1 MIYQLGQVSNRDS
14 QLLYQYRILRHD
26 ANSLNALYLTDNP
39 DVFILDTAEKVTID
53 GELWY
58 EYHLA
63 ASQISNR
70 VPYLEFYSTSDEELI
85 HLSDL
90 VEVEVKSDGI
100 ILRGH
105 TDALTSATT
114 VMVDWVPSLAY
125 IEKLQAEIE
134 SKLKALAIRYGE
146 DLEKIN
152 NISISNGYVL
162 QSNGLTP
169 NLVNIQHDGTEL
181 IYGDS
186 GYMLSGAVEEQA
198 LSNPAQSTL
207 ESMLK
212 AQIGTLLISDNLGH
226 SKVYQGFYGGVIKLE
241 GSFQTLVLRDIDSI
255 VFLNRITASNIIIEN
270 CPAVMFRM
278 GLTDVGTSNNVGHLE
293 VRNSYLTIY
302 QPIDIS
308 SLWCYQRSTVVL
320 KTGTL
325 SEIGFIEA
333 GSTLVYDNPSV
344 ANSIDTIDLAKIQ
357 GLFYTVNPPSDQ
369 EYLSEIFLD
378 YKPISFQRG
387 QVEDPLPL
395 EEATVHIYL
404 KHSSGPSPGPGPG
417 PSPEPPP
424 GGLEVDTRYTP
435 FPEYTSV
442 TLSDS
447 YMGVLP
453 GYQNIENNIGLGIMY
468 GISLFEY
475 GNSPVGWLYARIFR
489 TYLMLGWY
497 KVYSANLTEEG
508 RALLNPETG
517 MWSFGT
523 FYNES
528 QLLQKVRADGTQ
540 EGLENFYY
548 MLKYGSVLTGYT
560 EDMDDIDKMKI
571 IAGGAPTG
579 NNSET
584 GCPQDHQF
592 HENYYAAGIV
602 DAAWIYDSSCTWV
615 PYGTGRMT
623 YYSARN
629 TAAGSPINPN
639 I

>member
-1 MIYQLGQVSNRDS
+1 MIYQLGQISNRDS
-14 QLLYQYRILRHD
+14 QLLYMYRILRHD
-26 ANSLNALYLTDNP
+26 AATLNALYLTDTP
-39 DVFILDTAEKVTID
+39 DIFMLESPEEVTID

-63 ASQISNR
+63 ITQVSNR
-70 VPYLEFYSTSDEELI
+70 IPYLEFHSESEQEL
-85 HLSDL
+85 LSISSL
-90 VEVEVKSDGI
+90 VEAEVKGNEL

-105 TDALTSATT
+105 TDALTELTS
-114 VMVDWVPSLAY
+114 VMISWVPSLAY
-125 IEKLQAEIE
+125 ISDLQAKIEERLRDLAARYKADEQKIDSISVNSGYILQAEGI
-134 SKLKALAIRYGE
+134 
-146 DLEKIN
+146 
-152 NISISNGYVL
+152 
-162 QSNGLTP
+162 TP
-169 NLVNIQHDGTEL
+169 NLVNIGKDETGL
-181 IYGDS
+181 IYSDS
-186 GYMLSGAVEEQA
+186 NYMLSGAVEEQVLA
-198 LSNPAQSTL
+198 NPAQSTL

-241 GSFQTLVLRDIDSI
+241 GRFQTLVLRDIDSI
-255 VFLNRITASNIIIEN
+255 VYLNRINAVNIVIEN
-270 CPAVMFRM
+270 CQAVIFRQD
-278 GLTDVGTSNNVGHLE
+278 LGTIGNSGDIGRLE
-293 VRNSYLTIY
+293 VRNSYLTIF
-302 QPIDIS
+302 QPVIIN
-308 SLWCYQRSTVVL
+308 SLWCYQRSTVVQ
-320 KTGTL
+320 KAGTL
-325 SEIGFIEA
+325 NEVGFVEA
-333 GSTLVYDNPSV
+333 GSTLVYDNPSEE
-344 ANSIDTIDLAKIQ
+344 NDIDTIDLAKIQ
-357 GLFYTVNPPSDQ
+357 GLFYTVNPPVDK
-369 EYLSEIFLD
+369 EYLSEVFLD

-387 QVEDPLPL
+387 QVEDPLPM

-404 KHSSGPSPGPGPG
+404 KHSKSPDPGPSPGP
-417 PSPEPPP
+417 SPEPP

-435 FPEYTSV
+435 FPEYVSY

-475 GNSPVGWLYARIFR
+475 GNSPVSWLYARIFR

-497 KVYSANLTEEG
+497 KKYSTNLTEEG

-548 MLKYGSVLTGYT
+548 LLKYGSVLTGYT

-623 YYSARN
+623 YYSARG
-629 TAAGSPINPN
+629 TSSGGPLNPN